1 MSAGKVRGGEDVK
14 VEQIASCPQLQIKPD
29 RAAIAPY
36 GINVE
41 DVNTL
46 SNRLSP
52 ERKRDK
58 SMRETGGLF
67 DEVEKLITHPSQS
80 V

>member
-1 MSAGKVRGGEDVK
+1 MWSGDDLDALKKNGDQIAASAGKVRGGEDVK

-52 ERKRDK
+52 ERKSDK
-58 SMRETGGLF
+58 SSR
-67 DEVEKLITHPSQS
+67 S
-80 V
+80 